1 MAYRTRTNFGIFSS
15 PGFPKGVKW
24 LLISNAAVFIL
35 GFFSGLVQLDR
46 PLGVLALVPVE
57 VVKLF
62 FVWQLATYLF
72 LHGGFGHIIWNMLAL
87 WMFGADLERAWG
99 TKRFLQF
106 YFFCGIGAG
115 VCVVLANY
123 ILPWGNP
130 LVPTIGSSGAIFG
143 ILLAYAMLYPDR
155 TILWGFLIPI
165 QVRYFVLI
173 IGVVTF
179 MSSFQANTGVSEF
192 AHLGGL
198 LFGYIYMKKPKRGYD
213 FIGPLQH
220 QYRQWKLQRAKKKFQ
235 VYMRKQGSD
244 QSGSKQPDFKQDPWL
259 H

>member
-1 MAYRTRTNFGIFSS
+1 MAYRTRSSGLGSVFSF

-24 LLISNAAVFIL
+24 LLIANAAVFIL

-46 PLGVLALVPVE
+46 PLGVLALVPIE

-62 FVWQLATYLF
+62 AIWQLATYLF
-72 LHGGFGHIIWNMLAL
+72 LHSGFGHIIWNMLAL

-106 YFFCGIGAG
+106 YFFCGVGAG
-115 VCVVLANY
+115 ICVVLANY

-130 LVPTIGSSGAIFG
+130 LVATIGSSGAIFG
-143 ILLAYAMLYPDR
+143 ILLAYAMLYPNR

-165 QVRYFVLI
+165 QVKYFVLI

-179 MSSFQANTGVSEF
+179 MSSFQANHGVSEF

-198 LFGYIYMKKPKRGYD
+198 LFGYIYMKKPKHGFD
-213 FIGPLQH
+213 ITGPVQDR
-220 QYRQWKLQRAKKKFQ
+220 YRLWKRERAKKKFQ
-235 VYMRKQGSD
+235 VYMRKRGS
-244 QSGSKQPDFKQDPWL
+244 SRDPM
-259 H
+259 